1 LKPAQAGVARDDYPL
16 GDYPRGLHTPE
27 AAVMLDAQS
36 VENVLQSLTAGVLI
50 GAIYGLMCT
59 GLALIFGVMRV
70 INFAQGDFM
79 MLGMYAA
86 WYFFAALGVSVLFGD
101 VYGPYAAA
109 FLAGPVLFIYG
120 FAIHILLVS
129 RVSGAG
135 AAQFDDR
142 AYRVQFTL
150 SLALMLVT
158 VYALVRTISVPSAAR
173 TAIPVLAVIG
183 YAVYRMRFSRG
194 GGTRMAPTDGDTHH
208 AQLILTLG
216 IALIVQNAAQIVFGS
231 NVVSVRTP
239 LSSSAWIAGPLWGDE
254 VEIFVNKARCI
265 AAAISVA
272 IIAVM
277 AVVISRTRIGKA
289 LRAAADDPTAATY
302 LGIDVDRAHRLA
314 FALGVSITAVAGGLL
329 APNYPF
335 HPFVGLEYVIIMY
348 AGVVLGGLG
357 SVIGPFWGGMTIGIV
372 QQMSALVLPT
382 QLQNATIF
390 VVFLLII
397 FLRPQGFFGRV
408 VERT

>member
-1 LKPAQAGVARDDYPL
+1 LGPAQTGGACDGHF
-16 GDYPRGLHTPE
+16 GDYSCGAGGRET
-27 AAVMLDAQS
+27 AAMLDPQF
-36 VENVLQSLTAGVLI
+36 VENILQSLAAGVLV
-50 GAIYGLMCT
+50 GAIYGLMCV

-86 WYFFAALGVSVLFGD
+86 YYVFVALGVDALFGNI
-101 VYGPYAAA
+101 YGPYAAA
-109 FLAGPVLFIYG
+109 FLAGPILFIVGY
-120 FAIHILLVS
+120 AVHHTLIS
-129 RVSGAG
+129 RVSG
-135 AAQFDDR
+135 
-142 AYRVQFTL
+142 T
-150 SLALMLVT
+150 
-158 VYALVRTISVPSAAR
+158 R
-173 TAIPVLAVIG
+173 TAQLEG
-183 YAVYRMRFSRG
+183 EG
-194 GGTRMAPTDGDTHH
+194 HH
-208 AQLILTLG
+208 AQLVLTLG
-216 IALIVQNAAQIVFGS
+216 IALILQNAGQIVFGS
-231 NVVSVRTP
+231 MVVSVRTP
-239 LSSSAWIAGPLWGDE
+239 LSSSAWIIGPLWGDD

-265 AAAISVA
+265 AALISVA
-272 IIAVM
+272 IIAAM
-277 AVVISRTRIGKA
+277 AVVIGRTRMGKA

-357 SVIGPFWGGMTIGIV
+357 SVIGPFWGGMTIGVV
-372 QQMSALVLPT
+372 QQLSALALPT
-382 QLQNATIF
+382 QLQNSAIF